1 MTQEINNSS
10 DSSGRVLSRGAL
22 VEKVAA
28 ARKRGDRII
37 LANGCFDIL
46 HAGHVRYLA
55 GARALG
61 DLLVVGVNSDE
72 QVSVLKGLGR
82 PIMPDADRAEIVASL
97 VAVDLVTIFDEPT
110 VEALL
115 LALKPDVHAKGTD
128 YTEETVPERE
138 VVRSYGG
145 RVAIVGDPKDHS
157 TSELIGS
164 LGSIRGVTKH

>member
-1 MTQEINNSS
+1 MARQT
-10 DSSGRVLSRGAL
+10 GA
-22 VEKVAA
+22 VVV
-28 ARKRGDRII
+28 

-55 GARALG
+55 AAKTLG
-61 DLLVVGVNSDE
+61 DLLVVGVNSDQ
-72 QVSVLKGLGR
+72 QVSRLKGPGR
-82 PIMPDADRAEIVASL
+82 PIMREAERSEIVASL
-97 VAVDLVTIFDEPT
+97 EAVDLVTIFDEPT

-115 LALKPDVHAKGTD
+115 LALKPDIHAKGTD

-157 TSELIGS
+157 TSEMIGRLS
-164 LGSIRGVTKH
+164 SKS

>member
-1 MTQEINNSS
+1 M
-10 DSSGRVLSRGAL
+10 V
-22 VEKVAA
+22 
-28 ARKRGDRII
+28 

-55 GARALG
+55 GAKALG
-61 DLLVVGVNSDE
+61 DLLVVGVNSDQ
-72 QVSVLKGLGR
+72 QVRALKGPGR
-82 PIMPDADRAEIVASL
+82 PIMPAAERAEMVASL
-97 VAVDLVTIFDEPT
+97 EAVDLVTIFAEPT

-128 YTEETVPERE
+128 YTEDTVPERE

-157 TSELIGS
+157 TSEMIGRLS
-164 LGSIRGVTKH
+164 RKS